1 MKTKTTIPRDR
12 RVLMRK
18 RKKLK
23 KKFQSNKITHKL
35 IDIELKLQ
43 NSYNKERNNQEI
55 DATSK
60 IKSNPKYFYSY
71 AKRFSKPKPKV
82 GPLIDPTTNQLTNDN
97 QQMANI
103 LQEQYKTVFTD
114 PLNNYNLPETM
125 DNQSQLNDIDF
136 TEDDIIKEINTLSSN
151 SAAGP
156 DGFPATLLKKA
167 NLQLAKPLYLIWRN
181 ILDKG
186 HTPQLLKTSYIT
198 PIFKKGNQ
206 GLPENYRP
214 VALTSHVTKVF
225 EKIVRKNIQDHL
237 VNNNL
242 FNSNQHGFRP
252 GRSCLSQLLSHTER
266 LIHHI
271 ENGYNVDVVYL
282 DFSKAFDRV
291 DHTILLHKI
300 RSNGINGKL
309 LTWIKSFLTK
319 RTQQVSVN
327 RTLSA
332 KTEVIS
338 GVPQGSVLGPL
349 LFLIMIQDIDTNIL
363 HSFLS
368 SFADDTRLMKEI
380 SNITDIQLLQNDL
393 ESVYRWTASNN
404 MKLNGLKFEHIKYG
418 KNEEQKEH
426 SVYLSDTNSPIESMS
441 QVKDLGITL
450 DVNMTYNKHIQN
462 LIEKVKN
469 ISSWIYRTFTT
480 RDRCV
485 MLTLWKSLAIPH
497 LDYCSQLWSPSKRY
511 LIQQLESLQKTF
523 LNGIPSLRH
532 LNYWEKLKELKLY
545 SLERRRERYRILY
558 TWNIIESNIL
568 NFNYSDGNGGIF
580 CYQNQRVGRKCCV
593 RFKNIWK
600 DCLSEEGPRLFNA
613 LPRSIRNLTK
623 CSKDNFKNQLDRF
636 LCTLPDE
643 PLLPNYFPF
652 RRADSNSIKDMIHH
666 RIFQIG

>member
-1 MKTKTTIPRDR
+1 
-12 RVLMRK
+12 MRK

-404 MKLNGLKFEHIKYG
+404 MKLNGLKFEHIKYD

-580 CYQNQRVGRKCCV
+580 CYQNQRVGRKCCLKNVNV

-636 LCTLPDE
+636 LCTLLDRFLCTLPDE

>member
-1 MKTKTTIPRDR
+1 
-12 RVLMRK
+12 
-18 RKKLK
+18 
-23 KKFQSNKITHKL
+23 
-35 IDIELKLQ
+35 
-43 NSYNKERNNQEI
+43 
-55 DATSK
+55 
-60 IKSNPKYFYSY
+60 
-71 AKRFSKPKPKV
+71 
-82 GPLIDPTTNQLTNDN
+82 LIDPTTNQLTNDN

-380 SNITDIQLLQNDL
+380 SNKT
-393 ESVYRWTASNN
+393 T
-404 MKLNGLKFEHIKYG
+404 LNLCI
-418 KNEEQKEH
+418 
-426 SVYLSDTNSPIESMS
+426 
-441 QVKDLGITL
+441 
-450 DVNMTYNKHIQN
+450 
-462 LIEKVKN
+462 
-469 ISSWIYRTFTT
+469 
-480 RDRCV
+480 
-485 MLTLWKSLAIPH
+485 
-497 LDYCSQLWSPSKRY
+497 
-511 LIQQLESLQKTF
+511 
-523 LNGIPSLRH
+523 
-532 LNYWEKLKELKLY
+532 
-545 SLERRRERYRILY
+545 
-558 TWNIIESNIL
+558 
-568 NFNYSDGNGGIF
+568 DGQHPTI
-580 CYQNQRVGRKCCV
+580 
-593 RFKNIWK
+593 
-600 DCLSEEGPRLFNA
+600 
-613 LPRSIRNLTK
+613 
-623 CSKDNFKNQLDRF
+623 
-636 LCTLPDE
+636 
-643 PLLPNYFPF
+643 
-652 RRADSNSIKDMIHH
+652 
-666 RIFQIG
+666 